1 MKNIVVLDDSVM
13 TKNLV
18 TLTEVINGIDLIV
31 ADYSSAFSDFVILD
45 RPVCFLDNDIELYKK
60 NRGITFDNIK
70 FWSPGPFIKGLNE
83 FVDEVKKLLNNK
95 DYYKEERKNYV
106 DMNFGKNIENCSK
119 NVADYLFKD
128 NNIQKFFDKKKKT
141 ADSKLIELYGENLN
155 LKSCVY
161 ITKENEDNNIKYI
174 YELSSDTV
182 KDGVDYLPPIIMLKN
197 KISTANCTLNMYNNN
212 VTKED
217 FDNLCDIKVTD
228 DKTTDFILGTNII
241 VSQVTDGDALILTY
255 EAVDESG
262 NKSKPLEIKL
272 KNNIN

>member
-1 MKNIVVLDDSVM
+1 MNKNKKGF
-13 TKNLV
+13 TLV
-18 TLTEVINGIDLIV
+18 EMLAAIGILLLITILTYPSFNKLNKKTEEKF
-31 ADYSSAFSDFVILD
+31 DYS
-45 RPVCFLDNDIELYKK
+45 
-60 NRGITFDNIK
+60 IK
-70 FWSPGPFIKGLNE
+70 TIVENAAKIY
-83 FVDEVKKLLNNK
+83 VDNNK
-95 DYYKEERKNYV
+95 ELIDEKITSN
-106 DMNFGKNIENCSK
+106 NGKYCLP
-119 NVADYLFKD
+119 VATLSSYDYLD
-128 NNIQKFFDKKKKT
+128 TPIKKS
-141 ADSKLIELYGENLN
+141 DGENLN

-197 KISTANCTLNMYNNN
+197 KIPTANCTLNMYNNN

-228 DKTTDFILGTNII
+228 DKTTDFVLGTNII
-241 VSQVTDGDALILTY
+241 VNQVTDGDALILTY
-255 EAVDESG
+255 EVVDESG

>member
-1 MKNIVVLDDSVM
+1 MNKNKKGF
-13 TKNLV
+13 TLV
-18 TLTEVINGIDLIV
+18 EMLAAIGILLLITILTYPSFNKLNKKTEEKF
-31 ADYSSAFSDFVILD
+31 DYS
-45 RPVCFLDNDIELYKK
+45 
-60 NRGITFDNIK
+60 IK
-70 FWSPGPFIKGLNE
+70 TIVENAAKIY
-83 FVDEVKKLLNNK
+83 VDNNK
-95 DYYKEERKNYV
+95 ELIDEKITSN
-106 DMNFGKNIENCSK
+106 NGKYCLP
-119 NVADYLFKD
+119 VATLSSYDYLD
-128 NNIQKFFDKKKKT
+128 TPIKKS
-141 ADSKLIELYGENLN
+141 DGENLN

-197 KISTANCTLNMYNNN
+197 KIPTANCTLNMYNNN

-228 DKTTDFILGTNII
+228 DKTTDFVLGTNII

>member
-1 MKNIVVLDDSVM
+1 MNKNKKGF
-13 TKNLV
+13 TLV
-18 TLTEVINGIDLIV
+18 EMLAAIGILLLITILTYPSFNKLNKKTEEKF
-31 ADYSSAFSDFVILD
+31 DYS
-45 RPVCFLDNDIELYKK
+45 
-60 NRGITFDNIK
+60 IK
-70 FWSPGPFIKGLNE
+70 TIVENAAKIY
-83 FVDEVKKLLNNK
+83 VDNNK
-95 DYYKEERKNYV
+95 ELIDEKITSN
-106 DMNFGKNIENCSK
+106 NGKYCLP
-119 NVADYLFKD
+119 VATLSSYDYLD
-128 NNIQKFFDKKKKT
+128 TPIKKS
-141 ADSKLIELYGENLN
+141 DGENLN

-197 KISTANCTLNMYNNN
+197 KISTANCTLNMYNSN

-228 DKTTDFILGTNII
+228 DKTTDFVLGTNIT
-241 VSQVTDGDALILTY
+241 VNQVTDGDALILTY
-255 EAVDESG
+255 EAVDEGG

>member
-1 MKNIVVLDDSVM
+1 MNRNKKGF
-13 TKNLV
+13 TLV
-18 TLTEVINGIDLIV
+18 EMLAAIGILLLITILTYPSFNKLNKKTEEKF
-31 ADYSSAFSDFVILD
+31 DYS
-45 RPVCFLDNDIELYKK
+45 
-60 NRGITFDNIK
+60 IK
-70 FWSPGPFIKGLNE
+70 TIVENAAKIY
-83 FVDEVKKLLNNK
+83 VDNNK
-95 DYYKEERKNYV
+95 ELIDEKITSN
-106 DMNFGKNIENCSK
+106 NGKYCLP
-119 NVADYLFKD
+119 VATLSSYDYLD
-128 NNIQKFFDKKKKT
+128 TPIKKS
-141 ADSKLIELYGENLN
+141 DGENLN

-197 KISTANCTLNMYNNN
+197 KIPTANCTLNMYNNN

-228 DKTTDFILGTNII
+228 DKTTDFVLGTNIT

>member
-1 MKNIVVLDDSVM
+1 MNKNKKGF
-13 TKNLV
+13 TLV
-18 TLTEVINGIDLIV
+18 EMLAAIGILLLITILTYPSFNKLNKKTEEKF
-31 ADYSSAFSDFVILD
+31 DYS
-45 RPVCFLDNDIELYKK
+45 
-60 NRGITFDNIK
+60 IK
-70 FWSPGPFIKGLNE
+70 TIVENAAKIY
-83 FVDEVKKLLNNK
+83 VDNNK
-95 DYYKEERKNYV
+95 ELIDEKITSN
-106 DMNFGKNIENCSK
+106 NGKYCLP
-119 NVADYLFKD
+119 VATLSSYDYLD
-128 NNIQKFFDKKKKT
+128 TPIKKS
-141 ADSKLIELYGENLN
+141 DGENLN

-197 KISTANCTLNMYNNN
+197 KISTANCTLNMYNSN

-228 DKTTDFILGTNII
+228 DKTTDFVLGTNIT
-241 VSQVTDGDALILTY
+241 VNQVTDGDALILTY

-272 KNNIN
+272 KNNSN

>member
-1 MKNIVVLDDSVM
+1 MNKNKKGF
-13 TKNLV
+13 TLV
-18 TLTEVINGIDLIV
+18 EMLAAIGILLLITILTYPSFNKLNKKTEEKF
-31 ADYSSAFSDFVILD
+31 DYS
-45 RPVCFLDNDIELYKK
+45 
-60 NRGITFDNIK
+60 IK
-70 FWSPGPFIKGLNE
+70 TIVENAAKIY
-83 FVDEVKKLLNNK
+83 VDNNK
-95 DYYKEERKNYV
+95 ELIDEKITSN
-106 DMNFGKNIENCSK
+106 NGKYCLP
-119 NVADYLFKD
+119 VATLSSYDYLD
-128 NNIQKFFDKKKKT
+128 TPIKKS
-141 ADSKLIELYGENLN
+141 DGENLN

-197 KISTANCTLNMYNNN
+197 KISTANCTLNMYNSN

-228 DKTTDFILGTNII
+228 DKTTDFVLGTNIT
-241 VSQVTDGDALILTY
+241 VNQVTDGDALILTY

-272 KNNIN
+272 KNNID

>member
-1 MKNIVVLDDSVM
+1 MSKKGF
-13 TKNLV
+13 TLV
-18 TLTEVINGIDLIV
+18 EMLASIGILLLITILTYPSFNKLNKKTEEKF
-31 ADYSSAFSDFVILD
+31 DYS
-45 RPVCFLDNDIELYKK
+45 
-60 NRGITFDNIK
+60 IK
-70 FWSPGPFIKGLNE
+70 TIVENAAKIY
-83 FVDEVKKLLNNK
+83 VDNNK
-95 DYYKEERKNYV
+95 ELIDEKITSN
-106 DMNFGKNIENCSK
+106 NGKYCLP
-119 NVADYLFKD
+119 VATLSSYDYLD
-128 NNIQKFFDKKKKT
+128 TPIKKS
-141 ADSKLIELYGENLN
+141 DGENLN

-197 KISTANCTLNMYNNN
+197 KIPTANCTLNMYNSN

-228 DKTTDFILGTNII
+228 DKTTDFVLGTNIT

-255 EAVDESG
+255 EAIDESG

>member
-1 MKNIVVLDDSVM
+1 MNKNKKGF
-13 TKNLV
+13 TLV
-18 TLTEVINGIDLIV
+18 EMLAAIGILLLITILTYPSFNKLNKKTEEKF
-31 ADYSSAFSDFVILD
+31 DYSIKTIV
-45 RPVCFLDNDIELYKK
+45 K
-60 NRGITFDNIK
+60 NAAKIY
-70 FWSPGPFIKGLNE
+70 
-83 FVDEVKKLLNNK
+83 VDNNK
-95 DYYKEERKNYV
+95 ELIDEKITSN
-106 DMNFGKNIENCSK
+106 NGKYCLP
-119 NVADYLFKD
+119 VATLSSYDYLD
-128 NNIQKFFDKKKKT
+128 TPIKKS
-141 ADSKLIELYGENLN
+141 DGENLN

-197 KISTANCTLNMYNNN
+197 KISTANCTLNMYNSN

-228 DKTTDFILGTNII
+228 DKTTDFVLGTNIT
-241 VSQVTDGDALILTY
+241 VNQVTDGDALILTY

>member
-1 MKNIVVLDDSVM
+1 MNKNKKGF
-13 TKNLV
+13 TLV
-18 TLTEVINGIDLIV
+18 EMLAAIGILLLITILTYPSFNKLNKKTEEKF
-31 ADYSSAFSDFVILD
+31 DYS
-45 RPVCFLDNDIELYKK
+45 
-60 NRGITFDNIK
+60 IK
-70 FWSPGPFIKGLNE
+70 TIVENAAKIY
-83 FVDEVKKLLNNK
+83 VDNNK
-95 DYYKEERKNYV
+95 ELIDEKITSN
-106 DMNFGKNIENCSK
+106 NGKYCLP
-119 NVADYLFKD
+119 VATLSSYDYLD
-128 NNIQKFFDKKKKT
+128 TPIKKS
-141 ADSKLIELYGENLN
+141 DGENLN
-155 LKSCVY
+155 LKNCVY
-161 ITKENEDNNIKYI
+161 IKKENEDNNIKYI

-197 KISTANCTLNMYNNN
+197 KIPTANCTLNMYNNN

-228 DKTTDFILGTNII
+228 DKTTDFVLGTNIT

>member
-1 MKNIVVLDDSVM
+1 MNKNKKGF
-13 TKNLV
+13 TLV
-18 TLTEVINGIDLIV
+18 EMLAAIGILLLITILTYPSFNKLNKKTEEKF
-31 ADYSSAFSDFVILD
+31 DYS
-45 RPVCFLDNDIELYKK
+45 
-60 NRGITFDNIK
+60 IK
-70 FWSPGPFIKGLNE
+70 TIVENAAKIY
-83 FVDEVKKLLNNK
+83 VDNNK
-95 DYYKEERKNYV
+95 ELIDEKITSN
-106 DMNFGKNIENCSK
+106 NGKYCLP
-119 NVADYLFKD
+119 VATLSSYDYLD
-128 NNIQKFFDKKKKT
+128 TPIKKS
-141 ADSKLIELYGENLN
+141 DGENLN

-197 KISTANCTLNMYNNN
+197 KISTANCTLNMYNSN

-228 DKTTDFILGTNII
+228 DKTTDFVLGTNIT
-241 VSQVTDGDALILTY
+241 VNKVTDGDALILTY

>member
-1 MKNIVVLDDSVM
+1 MNKNKKGF
-13 TKNLV
+13 TLV
-18 TLTEVINGIDLIV
+18 EMLAAIGILLLITILTYPSFNKLNKKTEEKF
-31 ADYSSAFSDFVILD
+31 DYS
-45 RPVCFLDNDIELYKK
+45 
-60 NRGITFDNIK
+60 IK
-70 FWSPGPFIKGLNE
+70 TIVENAAKIY
-83 FVDEVKKLLNNK
+83 VDNNK
-95 DYYKEERKNYV
+95 ELIDEKITSN
-106 DMNFGKNIENCSK
+106 NGKYCLP
-119 NVADYLFKD
+119 VATLLSYDYLD
-128 NNIQKFFDKKKKT
+128 TPIKKS
-141 ADSKLIELYGENLN
+141 DGENLN

-197 KISTANCTLNMYNNN
+197 KISTANCTLNMYNSN

-228 DKTTDFILGTNII
+228 DKTTDFVLGTNIT
-241 VSQVTDGDALILTY
+241 VNQVTDGDALILTY

>member
-1 MKNIVVLDDSVM
+1 MNKNKKGF
-13 TKNLV
+13 TLV
-18 TLTEVINGIDLIV
+18 EMLAAIGILLLITILTYPSFNKLNKKTEEKF
-31 ADYSSAFSDFVILD
+31 DYS
-45 RPVCFLDNDIELYKK
+45 
-60 NRGITFDNIK
+60 IK
-70 FWSPGPFIKGLNE
+70 TIVENAAKIY
-83 FVDEVKKLLNNK
+83 VDNNK
-95 DYYKEERKNYV
+95 ELIDEKITSN
-106 DMNFGKNIENCSK
+106 NGKYCLP
-119 NVADYLFKD
+119 VATLSSYDYLD
-128 NNIQKFFDKKKKT
+128 TPIKKS
-141 ADSKLIELYGENLN
+141 DGENLN

-197 KISTANCTLNMYNNN
+197 KIPTANCTLNMYNSN

-228 DKTTDFILGTNII
+228 DKTTDFVLGTNIT
-241 VSQVTDGDALILTY
+241 VNQVNDGDALILTY

>member
-1 MKNIVVLDDSVM
+1 MNKNKKGF
-13 TKNLV
+13 TLV
-18 TLTEVINGIDLIV
+18 EMLVAIGILLLITILTYPSFNKLNKKTEEKF
-31 ADYSSAFSDFVILD
+31 DYS
-45 RPVCFLDNDIELYKK
+45 
-60 NRGITFDNIK
+60 IK
-70 FWSPGPFIKGLNE
+70 TIVENAAKIY
-83 FVDEVKKLLNNK
+83 VDNNK
-95 DYYKEERKNYV
+95 ELIDEKITSN
-106 DMNFGKNIENCSK
+106 NGKYCLP
-119 NVADYLFKD
+119 VATLSSYDYLD
-128 NNIQKFFDKKKKT
+128 TPIKKS
-141 ADSKLIELYGENLN
+141 DGENLN

-197 KISTANCTLNMYNNN
+197 KISTANCTLNMYNSN

-228 DKTTDFILGTNII
+228 DKTTDFVLGTNIT
-241 VSQVTDGDALILTY
+241 VNQVTDGDALILTY

>member
-1 MKNIVVLDDSVM
+1 MNKNKKGF
-13 TKNLV
+13 TLV
-18 TLTEVINGIDLIV
+18 EMLAAIGILLLITILTYPSFNKLNKKTEEKF
-31 ADYSSAFSDFVILD
+31 DYS
-45 RPVCFLDNDIELYKK
+45 
-60 NRGITFDNIK
+60 IK
-70 FWSPGPFIKGLNE
+70 TIVENAAKIY
-83 FVDEVKKLLNNK
+83 VDNNK
-95 DYYKEERKNYV
+95 ELIDEKITSN
-106 DMNFGKNIENCSK
+106 NGKYCLP
-119 NVADYLFKD
+119 VATLSSYDYLD
-128 NNIQKFFDKKKKT
+128 TPIKKS
-141 ADSKLIELYGENLN
+141 DGENLN

-197 KISTANCTLNMYNNN
+197 KVPTANCTLNMYNNN

-228 DKTTDFILGTNII
+228 DKTTDFVLGTNII
-241 VSQVTDGDALILTY
+241 VNQVTDGDALILTY

>member
-1 MKNIVVLDDSVM
+1 MNKNKKGF
-13 TKNLV
+13 TLV
-18 TLTEVINGIDLIV
+18 EMLAAIGILLLITILTYPSFNKL
-31 ADYSSAFSDFVILD
+31 
-45 RPVCFLDNDIELYKK
+45 NKK
-60 NRGITFDNIK
+60 TEENAAKIY
-70 FWSPGPFIKGLNE
+70 
-83 FVDEVKKLLNNK
+83 VDNNK
-95 DYYKEERKNYV
+95 ELIDEKITSN
-106 DMNFGKNIENCSK
+106 NGKYCLP
-119 NVADYLFKD
+119 VATLSSYDYLD
-128 NNIQKFFDKKKKT
+128 TPIKKS
-141 ADSKLIELYGENLN
+141 DGENLN

>member
-1 MKNIVVLDDSVM
+1 MNKNKKGF
-13 TKNLV
+13 TLV
-18 TLTEVINGIDLIV
+18 EMLAAIGILLLITILTYPSFNKLNKKTEEKF
-31 ADYSSAFSDFVILD
+31 DYS
-45 RPVCFLDNDIELYKK
+45 
-60 NRGITFDNIK
+60 IK
-70 FWSPGPFIKGLNE
+70 TIVENAAKIY
-83 FVDEVKKLLNNK
+83 VDNNK
-95 DYYKEERKNYV
+95 ELIDEKITSN
-106 DMNFGKNIENCSK
+106 NGKYCLP
-119 NVADYLFKD
+119 VATLSSYDYLD
-128 NNIQKFFDKKKKT
+128 IPIKKS
-141 ADSKLIELYGENLN
+141 DGENLN

-197 KISTANCTLNMYNNN
+197 KISTANCTLNMYNSN

-228 DKTTDFILGTNII
+228 DKTTDFVLGTNIT
-241 VSQVTDGDALILTY
+241 VNQVTDGDALILTY

>member
-1 MKNIVVLDDSVM
+1 MNKNKKGF
-13 TKNLV
+13 TLV
-18 TLTEVINGIDLIV
+18 EMLAAIGILLLITILTYPSFNKLNKKTEEKF
-31 ADYSSAFSDFVILD
+31 DYS
-45 RPVCFLDNDIELYKK
+45 
-60 NRGITFDNIK
+60 IK
-70 FWSPGPFIKGLNE
+70 TIVENAAKIY
-83 FVDEVKKLLNNK
+83 VDNNK
-95 DYYKEERKNYV
+95 ELIDEKITSN
-106 DMNFGKNIENCSK
+106 NGKYCLP
-119 NVADYLFKD
+119 VATLSSYDYLD
-128 NNIQKFFDKKKKT
+128 TPIKKS
-141 ADSKLIELYGENLN
+141 DGENLN

-197 KISTANCTLNMYNNN
+197 KISTANCTLNMYNSN

-228 DKTTDFILGTNII
+228 DKTTDFVLGTNIT
-241 VSQVTDGDALILTY
+241 VNQVTDGDALILIY

>member
-1 MKNIVVLDDSVM
+1 MNKNKKGF
-13 TKNLV
+13 TLV
-18 TLTEVINGIDLIV
+18 EMLAAIGILLLITILTYPSFNKLNKKTEEKF
-31 ADYSSAFSDFVILD
+31 DYS
-45 RPVCFLDNDIELYKK
+45 
-60 NRGITFDNIK
+60 IK
-70 FWSPGPFIKGLNE
+70 TIVENAAKIY
-83 FVDEVKKLLNNK
+83 VDNNK
-95 DYYKEERKNYV
+95 ELIDEKITSN
-106 DMNFGKNIENCSK
+106 NGKYCLP
-119 NVADYLFKD
+119 VATLSSYDYLD
-128 NNIQKFFDKKKKT
+128 TPIKKS
-141 ADSKLIELYGENLN
+141 DGENLN

-212 VTKED
+212 VKKED

-228 DKTTDFILGTNII
+228 DKTTDFVLGTNIT
-241 VSQVTDGDALILTY
+241 VNQVTDGDALILTY
-255 EAVDESG
+255 EAVDKSG

>member
-1 MKNIVVLDDSVM
+1 MNKNKKGF
-13 TKNLV
+13 TLV
-18 TLTEVINGIDLIV
+18 EMLAAIGILLLITILTYPSFNKLNKKTEEKF
-31 ADYSSAFSDFVILD
+31 DYS
-45 RPVCFLDNDIELYKK
+45 
-60 NRGITFDNIK
+60 IK
-70 FWSPGPFIKGLNE
+70 TIVENAAKIY
-83 FVDEVKKLLNNK
+83 VDNNK
-95 DYYKEERKNYV
+95 ELIDEKITSN
-106 DMNFGKNIENCSK
+106 NGKYCLP
-119 NVADYLFKD
+119 VATLSSYDYLD
-128 NNIQKFFDKKKKT
+128 TPIKKS
-141 ADSKLIELYGENLN
+141 DGENLN

-161 ITKENEDNNIKYI
+161 ITKENEDNKIKYI

-197 KISTANCTLNMYNNN
+197 KIPTANCTLNMYNSN

-228 DKTTDFILGTNII
+228 DKTTDFVLGTNIT

>member
-1 MKNIVVLDDSVM
+1 MNKNKKGF
-13 TKNLV
+13 TLV
-18 TLTEVINGIDLIV
+18 EMLAAIGILLLITILTYPSFNKLNKKTEEKF
-31 ADYSSAFSDFVILD
+31 DYS
-45 RPVCFLDNDIELYKK
+45 
-60 NRGITFDNIK
+60 IK
-70 FWSPGPFIKGLNE
+70 TIVENAAKIY
-83 FVDEVKKLLNNK
+83 VDNNK
-95 DYYKEERKNYV
+95 ELIDEKITSN
-106 DMNFGKNIENCSK
+106 NGKYCLP
-119 NVADYLFKD
+119 VATLSSYDYLD
-128 NNIQKFFDKKKKT
+128 TPIKKS
-141 ADSKLIELYGENLN
+141 DGENLN

-197 KISTANCTLNMYNNN
+197 KIPTANCTLNMYNNN

-228 DKTTDFILGTNII
+228 DKTTDFVLGTNIT

>member
-1 MKNIVVLDDSVM
+1 MNKNKKGF
-13 TKNLV
+13 TLV
-18 TLTEVINGIDLIV
+18 EMLAAIGILLLITILTYPSFNKLNKKTEEKF
-31 ADYSSAFSDFVILD
+31 DYSIKTIVENAAKIY
-45 RPVCFLDNDIELYKK
+45 LDNNKELIDEK
-60 NRGITFDNIK
+60 IT
-70 FWSPGPFIKGLNE
+70 S
-83 FVDEVKKLLNNK
+83 NN
-95 DYYKEERKNYV
+95 
-106 DMNFGKNIENCSK
+106 GKYCLP
-119 NVADYLFKD
+119 VATLSSYDYLD
-128 NNIQKFFDKKKKT
+128 TPIKKS
-141 ADSKLIELYGENLN
+141 DGENLN

-197 KISTANCTLNMYNNN
+197 KIPTANCTLNMYNNN

-228 DKTTDFILGTNII
+228 DKTTDFVLGTNIT
-241 VSQVTDGDALILTY
+241 VNQVTDGDALILTY
-255 EAVDESG
+255 EAIDESG

>member
-1 MKNIVVLDDSVM
+1 MNKNKKGF
-13 TKNLV
+13 TLV
-18 TLTEVINGIDLIV
+18 EMLAAIGILLLITILTYPSFNKLNKKTEEKF
-31 ADYSSAFSDFVILD
+31 DYSIKTIVENAAKIY
-45 RPVCFLDNDIELYKK
+45 LDNNKELIDEK
-60 NRGITFDNIK
+60 IT
-70 FWSPGPFIKGLNE
+70 S
-83 FVDEVKKLLNNK
+83 NN
-95 DYYKEERKNYV
+95 
-106 DMNFGKNIENCSK
+106 GKYCLP
-119 NVADYLFKD
+119 VATLSSYDYLD
-128 NNIQKFFDKKKKT
+128 TPIKKS
-141 ADSKLIELYGENLN
+141 DGENLN

-228 DKTTDFILGTNII
+228 DKTTDFVLGTNIT

-255 EAVDESG
+255 EAIDESG

>member
-1 MKNIVVLDDSVM
+1 MNKNKKGF
-13 TKNLV
+13 TLV
-18 TLTEVINGIDLIV
+18 EMLAAIGILLLITILTYPSFNKLNKKTEEKF
-31 ADYSSAFSDFVILD
+31 DYS
-45 RPVCFLDNDIELYKK
+45 
-60 NRGITFDNIK
+60 IK
-70 FWSPGPFIKGLNE
+70 TIVENAAKIY
-83 FVDEVKKLLNNK
+83 VDNNK
-95 DYYKEERKNYV
+95 ELIDEKITSN
-106 DMNFGKNIENCSK
+106 NGKYCLP
-119 NVADYLFKD
+119 VATLSSYDYLD
-128 NNIQKFFDKKKKT
+128 TPIKKS
-141 ADSKLIELYGENLN
+141 DGENLN

-197 KISTANCTLNMYNNN
+197 KIPTANCTLNMYNNN

-228 DKTTDFILGTNII
+228 DKTTDFVLGTNIT

-262 NKSKPLEIKL
+262 NKSKPLDIKL

>member
-1 MKNIVVLDDSVM
+1 MNKNKKGF
-13 TKNLV
+13 TLV
-18 TLTEVINGIDLIV
+18 EMLAAIGILLLITILTYPSFNKLNKKTEEKF
-31 ADYSSAFSDFVILD
+31 DYS
-45 RPVCFLDNDIELYKK
+45 
-60 NRGITFDNIK
+60 IK
-70 FWSPGPFIKGLNE
+70 TIVENAAKIY
-83 FVDEVKKLLNNK
+83 VDNNK
-95 DYYKEERKNYV
+95 ELIDEKITSN
-106 DMNFGKNIENCSK
+106 NGKYCLP
-119 NVADYLFKD
+119 VATLSSYDYLD
-128 NNIQKFFDKKKKT
+128 TPIKKS
-141 ADSKLIELYGENLN
+141 DGENLN

-197 KISTANCTLNMYNNN
+197 KISTANCTLNMYNSN

-217 FDNLCDIKVTD
+217 FDNLCDIK
-228 DKTTDFILGTNII
+228 
-241 VSQVTDGDALILTY
+241 VTDGDALILTY

>member
-1 MKNIVVLDDSVM
+1 MNKNKKGF
-13 TKNLV
+13 TLV
-18 TLTEVINGIDLIV
+18 EMLAAIGILLLITILTYPSFNKLNKKTEEKF
-31 ADYSSAFSDFVILD
+31 DYS
-45 RPVCFLDNDIELYKK
+45 
-60 NRGITFDNIK
+60 IK
-70 FWSPGPFIKGLNE
+70 TIVENAAKIY
-83 FVDEVKKLLNNK
+83 VDNNK
-95 DYYKEERKNYV
+95 ELIDEKITSN
-106 DMNFGKNIENCSK
+106 NGKYCLP
-119 NVADYLFKD
+119 VATLSSYDYLD
-128 NNIQKFFDKKKKT
+128 TPIKKS
-141 ADSKLIELYGENLN
+141 DGENLN

-228 DKTTDFILGTNII
+228 DKTTDFVLGTNIT
-241 VSQVTDGDALILTY
+241 VNQVTDGDALILTY

>member
-1 MKNIVVLDDSVM
+1 MNKNKKGF
-13 TKNLV
+13 TLV
-18 TLTEVINGIDLIV
+18 EMLAAIGILLLITILTYPSFNKLNKKTEEKF
-31 ADYSSAFSDFVILD
+31 DYS
-45 RPVCFLDNDIELYKK
+45 
-60 NRGITFDNIK
+60 IK
-70 FWSPGPFIKGLNE
+70 TIVENAAKIY
-83 FVDEVKKLLNNK
+83 VDNNK
-95 DYYKEERKNYV
+95 ELIDEKITSN
-106 DMNFGKNIENCSK
+106 NGKYCLP
-119 NVADYLFKD
+119 VATLSSYDYLD
-128 NNIQKFFDKKKKT
+128 TPIKKS
-141 ADSKLIELYGENLN
+141 DGENLN

-197 KISTANCTLNMYNNN
+197 KIPTANCTLNMYNSN

-228 DKTTDFILGTNII
+228 DKTTDFVLGTNIT
-241 VSQVTDGDALILTY
+241 VNQVTDGDALILTY

>member
-1 MKNIVVLDDSVM
+1 MNKNKKGF
-13 TKNLV
+13 TLV
-18 TLTEVINGIDLIV
+18 EMLAAIGILLLITILTYPSFNKLNKKTEEKF
-31 ADYSSAFSDFVILD
+31 DYS
-45 RPVCFLDNDIELYKK
+45 
-60 NRGITFDNIK
+60 IK
-70 FWSPGPFIKGLNE
+70 TIVENAAKIY
-83 FVDEVKKLLNNK
+83 VDNNK
-95 DYYKEERKNYV
+95 DLIDEKITSN
-106 DMNFGKNIENCSK
+106 NGKYCLP
-119 NVADYLFKD
+119 VATLSSYDYLD
-128 NNIQKFFDKKKKT
+128 TPIKKS
-141 ADSKLIELYGENLN
+141 DGENLN

-197 KISTANCTLNMYNNN
+197 KISTANCTLNMYNSN

-228 DKTTDFILGTNII
+228 DKTTDFVLGTNIT

>member
-1 MKNIVVLDDSVM
+1 MNKNKKGF
-13 TKNLV
+13 TLV
-18 TLTEVINGIDLIV
+18 EMLAAIGILLLITILTYPSFNKLNKKTEEKF
-31 ADYSSAFSDFVILD
+31 DYS
-45 RPVCFLDNDIELYKK
+45 
-60 NRGITFDNIK
+60 IK
-70 FWSPGPFIKGLNE
+70 TIVENAAKIY
-83 FVDEVKKLLNNK
+83 VDNNK
-95 DYYKEERKNYV
+95 ELIDEKITSN
-106 DMNFGKNIENCSK
+106 NGKYCLP
-119 NVADYLFKD
+119 VATLSSYDYLD
-128 NNIQKFFDKKKKT
+128 TPIKKS
-141 ADSKLIELYGENLN
+141 DGENLN

-228 DKTTDFILGTNII
+228 DKTTDFVLGTNII

>member
-1 MKNIVVLDDSVM
+1 MNKNKKGF
-13 TKNLV
+13 TLV
-18 TLTEVINGIDLIV
+18 EMLAAIGILLLITILTYPSFNKLNKKTEEKF
-31 ADYSSAFSDFVILD
+31 DYS
-45 RPVCFLDNDIELYKK
+45 
-60 NRGITFDNIK
+60 IK
-70 FWSPGPFIKGLNE
+70 TIVENAAKIY
-83 FVDEVKKLLNNK
+83 VDNNK
-95 DYYKEERKNYV
+95 ELIDEKITSN
-106 DMNFGKNIENCSK
+106 NGKYCLP
-119 NVADYLFKD
+119 VATISSYDYLD
-128 NNIQKFFDKKKKT
+128 TPIKKS
-141 ADSKLIELYGENLN
+141 DGENLN

-197 KISTANCTLNMYNNN
+197 KISTANCTLNMYNSN

-228 DKTTDFILGTNII
+228 DKTTDFVLGTNIT
-241 VSQVTDGDALILTY
+241 VNQVTDGDALILTY

>member
-1 MKNIVVLDDSVM
+1 MNKNKKGF
-13 TKNLV
+13 TLV
-18 TLTEVINGIDLIV
+18 EMLAAIGILLLITILTYPSFNKLNKKTEEKF
-31 ADYSSAFSDFVILD
+31 DYS
-45 RPVCFLDNDIELYKK
+45 
-60 NRGITFDNIK
+60 IK
-70 FWSPGPFIKGLNE
+70 TIVENAAKIY
-83 FVDEVKKLLNNK
+83 VDNNK
-95 DYYKEERKNYV
+95 ELIDEKITSN
-106 DMNFGKNIENCSK
+106 NGKYCLP
-119 NVADYLFKD
+119 VATLSSYDYLD
-128 NNIQKFFDKKKKT
+128 TPIKKS
-141 ADSKLIELYGENLN
+141 DGENLN

-197 KISTANCTLNMYNNN
+197 KIPTANCTLNMYNNN

-228 DKTTDFILGTNII
+228 DKTTDFVLGTNIT
-241 VSQVTDGDALILTY
+241 VNQVTDGDALILTY

>member
-1 MKNIVVLDDSVM
+1 MNKNKKGFTLVEMLAAIGILLLITILTYPSF
-13 TKNLV
+13 TKLNKK
-18 TLTEVINGIDLIV
+18 TEEKF
-31 ADYSSAFSDFVILD
+31 DYSIKTIVENAA
-45 RPVCFLDNDIELYKK
+45 
-60 NRGITFDNIK
+60 NIY
-70 FWSPGPFIKGLNE
+70 
-83 FVDEVKKLLNNK
+83 VDNNK
-95 DYYKEERKNYV
+95 ELIDEKITSN
-106 DMNFGKNIENCSK
+106 NGKYCLP
-119 NVADYLFKD
+119 VATLSSYDYLD
-128 NNIQKFFDKKKKT
+128 TPIKKS
-141 ADSKLIELYGENLN
+141 DGENLN

-197 KISTANCTLNMYNNN
+197 KISTANCTLNMYNSN

-228 DKTTDFILGTNII
+228 DKTTDFVLGTNIT
-241 VSQVTDGDALILTY
+241 VNQVTDGDALILTY

>member
-1 MKNIVVLDDSVM
+1 MNKNKKGF
-13 TKNLV
+13 TLV
-18 TLTEVINGIDLIV
+18 EMLAAIGILLLITILTYPSFNKLNKKTEEKF
-31 ADYSSAFSDFVILD
+31 DYS
-45 RPVCFLDNDIELYKK
+45 
-60 NRGITFDNIK
+60 IK
-70 FWSPGPFIKGLNE
+70 TIVENAAKIY
-83 FVDEVKKLLNNK
+83 VDNNK
-95 DYYKEERKNYV
+95 ELIDEKITSN
-106 DMNFGKNIENCSK
+106 NGKYCLPIATLSSY
-119 NVADYLFKD
+119 DYLD
-128 NNIQKFFDKKKKT
+128 TPIKKS
-141 ADSKLIELYGENLN
+141 DGENLN

-197 KISTANCTLNMYNNN
+197 KISTANCTLNMYNSN

-228 DKTTDFILGTNII
+228 DKTTDFVLGTNIT
-241 VSQVTDGDALILTY
+241 VNQVTDGDALILTY

>member
-1 MKNIVVLDDSVM
+1 MNKNKKGF
-13 TKNLV
+13 TLV
-18 TLTEVINGIDLIV
+18 EMLAAIGILLLITILTYPSFNKLNKKTEEKF
-31 ADYSSAFSDFVILD
+31 DYS
-45 RPVCFLDNDIELYKK
+45 
-60 NRGITFDNIK
+60 IK
-70 FWSPGPFIKGLNE
+70 TIVENAAKIY
-83 FVDEVKKLLNNK
+83 VDNNK
-95 DYYKEERKNYV
+95 ELIDEKITSN
-106 DMNFGKNIENCSK
+106 NGKYCLP
-119 NVADYLFKD
+119 VATLSSYDYLD
-128 NNIQKFFDKKKKT
+128 TPIKKS
-141 ADSKLIELYGENLN
+141 DGENLN

-197 KISTANCTLNMYNNN
+197 KIPRANCTLNMYNSN

-228 DKTTDFILGTNII
+228 DKTTDFVLGTNIT
-241 VSQVTDGDALILTY
+241 VSQVTDGDVLILTY

>member
-1 MKNIVVLDDSVM
+1 MNKNKKGF
-13 TKNLV
+13 TLV
-18 TLTEVINGIDLIV
+18 EMLAAIGILLLITILTYPSFNKLNKKTEEKF
-31 ADYSSAFSDFVILD
+31 DYS
-45 RPVCFLDNDIELYKK
+45 
-60 NRGITFDNIK
+60 IK
-70 FWSPGPFIKGLNE
+70 TIVENAVKIY
-83 FVDEVKKLLNNK
+83 VDNNK
-95 DYYKEERKNYV
+95 ELIDEKITSN
-106 DMNFGKNIENCSK
+106 NGKYCLP
-119 NVADYLFKD
+119 VATLSSYDYLD
-128 NNIQKFFDKKKKT
+128 TPIKKS
-141 ADSKLIELYGENLN
+141 DGENLN

-197 KISTANCTLNMYNNN
+197 KISTANCTLNMYNSN

-217 FDNLCDIKVTD
+217 FDNLCDIKVND
-228 DKTTDFILGTNII
+228 DKTTDFVLGTNIT
-241 VSQVTDGDALILTY
+241 VNQVTDGDALILTY